1 MQKNMPVK
9 LLFVAICCLMQQRL
23 WAQTNFPLQTSDNR
37 RYLVD
42 NNDKPF
48 PILGRTSWCV
58 ITQPEKGYHQ
68 YIENT
73 VAHGY
78 NAIEVSILVHWPF
91 VNHPPFNGRNDA
103 PFDKRLDGSPWK
115 GSLVYKD
122 TLAEA
127 PDLTTPNERYWS
139 YVDTFLNFC
148 ESKGVVVLMFPAY
161 VGYDGG
167 DQGWMQELLA
177 NGPDK
182 VKKYG
187 AWIAER
193 YKNQKNIIWMLL
205 GDQGKFTPKQVEAE
219 ASLIAGLKSVPGQQ
233 STHYSAESY
242 SGQNSIDQ
250 TDFGHEMNLNGV
262 YTWDSVGI
270 PTLAKMAY
278 SHTPVVPAFL
288 LEEPYDEEGP
298 DGTKYNPH
306 AIQPVRRF
314 QYWGWLGTVGGYMAG
329 NGYIYPFIDPQWQE
343 HLNTKTTLDMSVL
356 NKFIRSIEWWRL
368 VPSGMDGMKN
378 IIVEGEGK
386 DSATNFIASAATKSG
401 DMMIAYVPPAHD
413 GKFKVDMSVM
423 QGKFIAQWMDPSTG
437 EKKMIKNYS
446 SGEFTVPGK
455 NKSGY
460 DDWVL
465 LFTSKK

>member
-1 MQKNMPVK
+1 MRVNLGCFIV
-9 LLFVAICCLMQQRL
+9 CCLLQQFVE
-23 WAQTNFPLQTSDNR
+23 AQPKFPLRTSDNR

-42 NNDKPF
+42 ADKKPF
-48 PILGRTSWCV
+48 PILGRTSWCI
-58 ITQPEKGYHQ
+58 ITQPEQAYHQ

-73 VAHGY
+73 VGHGY

-103 PFDKRLDGSPWK
+103 PFDKRLDGTPWK

-139 YVDTFLNFC
+139 FVDTFLNYC

-177 NGPDK
+177 NGPEK

-205 GDQGKFTPKQVEAE
+205 GDQGKFTSEQVEAE
-219 ASLIAGLKSVPGQQ
+219 AALIAGLKSVAEQQ

-250 TDFGHEMNLNGV
+250 ADFGHEMNLNGV

-278 SHTPVVPAFL
+278 SHTPVIPAFL

-314 QYWGWLGTVGGYMAG
+314 QYWGWLGTTGGYMAG

-343 HLNTKTTLDMSVL
+343 HLNTNTTLDMGVL

-401 DMMIAYVPPAHD
+401 DIMIAYIPPAHG
-413 GKFKVDMSVM
+413 GKFKVDMSVIK
-423 QGKFIAQWMDPSTG
+423 GKVIAQWMDPSTG
-437 EKKMIKNYS
+437 EKKMIKNFS
-446 SGEFTVPGK
+446 NGRFTVPGK

-460 DDWVL
+460 DDWL
-465 LFTSKK
+465 LIFTN

>member
-1 MQKNMPVK
+1 MRIK
-9 LLFVAICCLMQQRL
+9 ICCIVLYCLLQQCL
-23 WAQTNFPLQTSDNR
+23 FAQQKFPLRTSENR
-37 RYLVD
+37 RYLLD
-42 NNDKPF
+42 SENKPF
-48 PILGRTSWCV
+48 PILGRTSWCI

-91 VNHPPFNGRNDA
+91 VNHPPFNGHNDA
-103 PFDKRLDGSPWK
+103 PFEKRLDGSAWT

-139 YVDTFLNFC
+139 YVDTFLNYC

-161 VGYDGG
+161 VGFDGG

-177 NGPDK
+177 NDADK
-182 VKKYG
+182 TKKYG
-187 AWIAER
+187 AWIANR
-193 YKNQKNIIWMLL
+193 YRRQKNIIWMLL
-205 GDQGKFTPKQVEAE
+205 GDQGVFTPKQVEAE
-219 ASLIAGLKSVPGQQ
+219 AALIAGLKSVPDQQ
-233 STHYSAESY
+233 STHYSAESK
-242 SGQNSIDQ
+242 SGQNSADQ
-250 TDFGHEMNLNGV
+250 SDFGHEMNLNGV

-278 SHTPVVPAFL
+278 SHQPVIPAFL

-314 QYWGWLGTVGGYMAG
+314 QYWGWLGTTGGYMAG
-329 NGYIYPFIDPQWQE
+329 NGYIYPFIDPQWQN
-343 HLNTKTTLDMSVL
+343 HLNTKSTFDMRVL
-356 NKFIRSIEWWRL
+356 NKLIRSIEWWRL

-378 IIVEGEGK
+378 IIIEGEGK
-386 DSATNFIASAATKSG
+386 DSATNFIASAATKEG
-401 DMMIAYVPPAHD
+401 DMVIVYVPPAHD
-413 GKFKVDMSVM
+413 GKFKLDMSMMKGEVT
-423 QGKFIAQWMDPSTG
+423 AQWIDPSTG
-437 EKKMIKNYS
+437 EKKKVKSFAN
-446 SGEFTVPGK
+446 GTFTTPGK

-460 DDWVL
+460 IDWVL
-465 LFTSKK
+465 MIRSKK

>member
-1 MQKNMPVK
+1 
-9 LLFVAICCLMQQRL
+9 
-23 WAQTNFPLQTSDNR
+23 
-37 RYLVD
+37 
-42 NNDKPF
+42 
-48 PILGRTSWCV
+48 
-58 ITQPEKGYHQ
+58 
-68 YIENT
+68 
-73 VAHGY
+73 
-78 NAIEVSILVHWPF
+78 
-91 VNHPPFNGRNDA
+91 
-103 PFDKRLDGSPWK
+103 
-115 GSLVYKD
+115 
-122 TLAEA
+122 
-127 PDLTTPNERYWS
+127 
-139 YVDTFLNFC
+139 
-148 ESKGVVVLMFPAY
+148 
-161 VGYDGG
+161 
-167 DQGWMQELLA
+167 MQELLA
-177 NGPDK
+177 NGPEK

-219 ASLIAGLKSVPGQQ
+219 AALIAGLKSVAGQQ
-233 STHYSAESY
+233 STQYSAESY

-278 SHTPVVPAFL
+278 SHTPVIPAFL

-314 QYWGWLGTVGGYMAG
+314 QYWGWLGTTGGYMAG

-401 DMMIAYVPPAHD
+401 DMMIAYIPPAHD
-413 GKFKVDMSVM
+413 GKFKVDMSVVK
-423 QGKFIAQWMDPSTG
+423 GKIIAQWMDPSTG
-437 EKKMIKNYS
+437 EKKMIKNFS
-446 SGEFTVPGK
+446 NGEFTVPGK

-460 DDWVL
+460 DDWL
-465 LFTSKK
+465 LIITNKK

>member
-1 MQKNMPVK
+1 MRVNLGCLIVCC
-9 LLFVAICCLMQQRL
+9 LLQQFVA
-23 WAQTNFPLQTSDNR
+23 AQPEFPLQTSDNR

-42 NNDKPF
+42 ADKKPF
-48 PILGRTSWCV
+48 PILGRTSWCI
-58 ITQPEKGYHQ
+58 ITQPGQAYHQ
-68 YIENT
+68 YIDNT
-73 VAHGY
+73 VGHGY

-103 PFDKRLDGSPWK
+103 PFDKRLDGTPWK

-127 PDLTTPNERYWS
+127 PDLTTPNEHYWS
-139 YVDTFLNFC
+139 FVDTFLNYC

-177 NGPDK
+177 NGTEK

-219 ASLIAGLKSVPGQQ
+219 AALIAGLKSVAGQQ

-278 SHTPVVPAFL
+278 SHTPVIPAFL

-314 QYWGWLGTVGGYMAG
+314 QYWGWLGTTGGYMAG

-401 DMMIAYVPPAHD
+401 DMMIAYIPPAHD
-413 GKFKVDMSVM
+413 GKFKVDMSVVK
-423 QGKFIAQWMDPSTG
+423 GKIIAQWMDPSTG
-437 EKKMIKNYS
+437 EKKIIKNFS
-446 SGEFTVPGK
+446 NGEFTVPGK

-460 DDWVL
+460 DDWL
-465 LFTSKK
+465 LIITNKK